1 MLIIGEVEH
10 IKIMAGGN
18 TMFAHFAVP
27 VYHKNA
33 ISYTLN
39 TNNTITIKSST
50 SDKVALDQYFN
61 SVRQIHI
68 NDKYYIYS
76 DDFSCSV
83 KKNITLYH
91 IDNVIDELPVYNA
104 IEVNGIII
112 VILCDFLSFIGQDYI
127 ITAAPLDSI
136 YNSSICMDQLKKY
149 IKESIKELYRAKETA
164 KHDSIF
170 DVIQCEEIDE
180 DIINNV
186 IQLIIMQIVK
196 SKLYC

>member
-1 MLIIGEVEH
+1 
-10 IKIMAGGN
+10 
-18 TMFAHFAVP
+18 MFAHFTTP
-27 VYHKNA
+27 IYHKNA

-39 TNNTITIKSST
+39 TNNTITIKLSF
-50 SDKVALDQYFN
+50 DKVALDQYFN
-61 SVRQIHI
+61 SVKQIHI

-76 DDFSCSV
+76 DDFSCSA

-104 IEVNGIII
+104 IEVNGII

-136 YNSSICMDQLKKY
+136 YNSSICISQLKKY
-149 IKESIKELYRAKETA
+149 IEESIKELYHAKENA

-170 DVIQCEEIDE
+170 DVIQYDKIDE

>member
-1 MLIIGEVEH
+1 MLIRGEVEH

-18 TMFAHFAVP
+18 TMFAHFAAP

-39 TNNTITIKSST
+39 TNNTITIKSSA

-76 DDFSCSV
+76 DDLSCSV

-91 IDNVIDELPVYNA
+91 IDNVFDELPVYNA
-104 IEVNGIII
+104 IEVKGII

-196 SKLYC
+196 PKLYC

>member
-1 MLIIGEVEH
+1 MLIRGEVEH

-18 TMFAHFAVP
+18 TMFAHFAAP

-39 TNNTITIKSST
+39 TNNTITIKSS
-50 SDKVALDQYFN
+50 SDKVTLDQYFN
-61 SVRQIHI
+61 SVMQIHI

-76 DDFSCSV
+76 DDLSCSV

-196 SKLYC
+196 PKLYC